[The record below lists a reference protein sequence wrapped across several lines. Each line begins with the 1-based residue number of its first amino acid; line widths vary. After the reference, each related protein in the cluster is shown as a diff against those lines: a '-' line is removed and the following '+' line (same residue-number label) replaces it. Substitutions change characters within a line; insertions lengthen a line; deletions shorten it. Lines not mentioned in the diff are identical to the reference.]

1 MEEILEEAQ
10 MAKQVKA
17 AMLVLAD
24 KKDILTEMEEVF
36 SECNTGITW
45 VEMQKKEGP
54 LAVLFG
60 EEQEQEKEM
69 DVTADGEEDLAAG
82 LLGLL
87 EKEDMK

>member
-1 MEEILEEAQ
+1 
-10 MAKQVKA
+10 
-17 AMLVLAD
+17 
-24 KKDILTEMEEVF
+24 
-36 SECNTGITW
+36 
-45 VEMQKKEGP
+45 MQKKEGP

>member
-45 VEMQKKEGP
+45 VEMQKKEGR
-54 LAVLFG
+54 LAVLFA
-60 EEQEQEKEM
+60 EVQEQEKEM